1 MFYISYIKGLF
12 LGSIV
17 YLLGRVGD
25 VTIAADSYFKLM
37 KENESLLKKGLNAS
51 FCNLV
56 CTGPVMYCFVDYFLI
71 RKEYVLYLGEMV
83 GILSIHSLGYYLTHR
98 IFHENRT
105 LYKFHSFHHE
115 FDNIL
120 VPSIGNAVSIEEFF
134 LAYMLPFIIGAYVI
148 HPTEKS
154 FISGIGLI
162 SIFNLIIHTKEL
174 EDINYINIFVS
185 PKKHITHHKV
195 KRKHYS
201 APILDLDY
209 ILENM
214 AFKKKE

>member
-1 MFYISYIKGLF
+1 MKGLF

-56 CTGPVMYCFVDYFLI
+56 CIGPVMYCFVDYFLI
-71 RKEYVLYLGEMV
+71 RKESVFYLGEMV

-174 EDINYINIFVS
+174 ENINYINILVS

-214 AFKKKE
+214 VFKKKE

>member
-1 MFYISYIKGLF
+1 MKGLF

-56 CTGPVMYCFVDYFLI
+56 CIGPVMYCFVDYFLI
-71 RKEYVLYLGEMV
+71 RKESVFYLGEMV
-83 GILSIHSLGYYLTHR
+83 GVLSIHSLGYYLTHR

-174 EDINYINIFVS
+174 ENINYINILVS

-214 AFKKKE
+214 VFKKKE

>member
-1 MFYISYIKGLF
+1 MKGLF

-56 CTGPVMYCFVDYFLI
+56 CIGPVMYCFVDYFLI
-71 RKEYVLYLGEMV
+71 RKEYVFYLGEMV
-83 GILSIHSLGYYLTHR
+83 GVLSIHSLGYYLTHR

-115 FDNIL
+115 FDSIL

-174 EDINYINIFVS
+174 ENINYINILVS

-214 AFKKKE
+214 VFKKKE